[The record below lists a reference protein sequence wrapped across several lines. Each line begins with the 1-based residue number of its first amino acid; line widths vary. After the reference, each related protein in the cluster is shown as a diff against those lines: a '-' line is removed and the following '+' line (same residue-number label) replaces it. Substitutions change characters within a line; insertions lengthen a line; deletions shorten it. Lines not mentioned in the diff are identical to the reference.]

1 MNVIQN
7 LLTKE
12 AALRVFQNIPGTP
25 TEDRIL
31 LAVPKDDARTA
42 SGLII
47 PGKPE
52 DYPRKGVIVKMGLME
67 QDRKI
72 NKHLEIG
79 QIVTY
84 GNYAGK
90 EISFDNGYSL
100 ESVKFVVLSIEEVI
114 YIEQNNN

>member
-12 AALRVFQNIPGTP
+12 AALRVSQNIPGIP

-52 DYPRKGVIVKMGLME
+52 DYPRKGVIVKW
-67 QDRKI
+67 D
-72 NKHLEIG
+72 
-79 QIVTY
+79 
-84 GNYAGK
+84 
-90 EISFDNGYSL
+90 
-100 ESVKFVVLSIEEVI
+100 
-114 YIEQNNN
+114 